1 MSNVNK
7 EKDRQDQ
14 QIEKLKTMGPEGI
27 KEANRL
33 KKIYDERNADLDK
46 GNQKLMEDVAGQ
58 VSISKAGEV
67 FPTPNLDQIKDARFD
82 ITREDFEK
90 PFIDIR
96 NVALGKLEKEKT
108 KAFPVF
114 SKQVNIE
121 AGPIGDPLLT
131 YVFTLDTK
139 RKQKEKKYIED
150 MLAFDPRELYR
161 YNLYER
167 GISPD
172 QPVSQ
177 RARENLKA
185 EHPGLGL
192 AGGGLANLTRTVA
205 PDSGPVSRGLRSLY
219 IDDMD

>member
-1 MSNVNK
+1 MDQIAEARYDIK
-7 EKDRQDQ
+7 EEDFYRPFAEIQMVAG
-14 QIEKLKTMGPEGI
+14 EKLFQE
-27 KEANRL
+27 
-33 KKIYDERNADLDK
+33 KK
-46 GNQKLMEDVAGQ
+46 
-58 VSISKAGEV
+58 
-67 FPTPNLDQIKDARFD
+67 
-82 ITREDFEK
+82 
-90 PFIDIR
+90 
-96 NVALGKLEKEKT
+96 

-131 YVFTLDTK
+131 HVFTLDAPG
-139 RKQKEKKYIED
+139 RKKEKKYIED

-161 YNLYER
+161 YNLYKR

-177 RARENLKA
+177 QAWENLKY

-205 PDSGPVSRGLRSLY
+205 PDSGPMSRGLSYLY
-219 IDDMD
+219 NRVKKQ

>member
-1 MSNVNK
+1 
-7 EKDRQDQ
+7 
-14 QIEKLKTMGPEGI
+14 
-27 KEANRL
+27 
-33 KKIYDERNADLDK
+33 
-46 GNQKLMEDVAGQ
+46 
-58 VSISKAGEV
+58 
-67 FPTPNLDQIKDARFD
+67 
-82 ITREDFEK
+82 
-90 PFIDIR
+90 
-96 NVALGKLEKEKT
+96 
-108 KAFPVF
+108 
-114 SKQVNIE
+114 
-121 AGPIGDPLLT
+121 
-131 YVFTLDTK
+131 
-139 RKQKEKKYIED
+139 

-205 PDSGPVSRGLRSLY
+205 PDSGSVSRGLRSLY